1 MKKGS
6 FYELFVVSEIFFIV
20 KLKEKS
26 KSWKKIIGSICFF
39 IFFGFFGEFE
49 KKQVFLF
56 LKIPDV
62 YFDEFMK
69 EKSCTPLPRSE

>member
-6 FYELFVVSEIFFIV
+6 FYELFVVSGPFFNE
-20 KLKEKS
+20 KLKEKI
-26 KSWKKIIGSICFF
+26 KSWKKRIGSICFF

-56 LKIPDV
+56 LNN
-62 YFDEFMK
+62 
-69 EKSCTPLPRSE
+69 